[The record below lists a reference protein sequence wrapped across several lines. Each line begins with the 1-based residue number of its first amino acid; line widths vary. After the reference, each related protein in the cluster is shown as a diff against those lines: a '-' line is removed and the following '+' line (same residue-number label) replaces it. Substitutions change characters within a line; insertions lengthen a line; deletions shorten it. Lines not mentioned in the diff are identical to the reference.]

1 MERKRRK
8 GSRLTDC
15 KKNIIA
21 ALIGEYDIHSAEDI
35 RCFERSPWW
44 HYPRNA

>member
-8 GSRLTDC
+8 GSRLTDG

-21 ALIGEYDIHSAEDI
+21 ALIYDIHSAEDI
-35 RCFERSPWW
+35 QDALRDLLGGN
-44 HYPRNA
+44 YPRND